1 MACFPEKSPPSIT
14 GGDFLCGKVGESHV
28 WHGVLAKKQ
37 SGLDESNFGEYQS
50 VLFRVIMRENFEFIS
65 LNME

>member
-1 MACFPEKSPPSIT
+1 M
-14 GGDFLCGKVGESHV
+14 
-28 WHGVLAKKQ
+28 WNGVLAKKQ

-65 LNME
+65 LNMELN